1 MSEILLAI
9 PERFQPA
16 YQYIKQLEQYTRYL
30 GAFIFGSL
38 ARGEA
43 TEQSDLDVKVAIN
56 EDNPCHNINHPVIN
70 GVKLDITFNS
80 LQQLK
85 TFTGDEIERRERVPM
100 IAESLIVFDK
110 TGALVEMRE
119 MARQVRPKAITA
131 ADHQFIQFMFFHG
144 DDKVE
149 RYLETDPTAALFVMH
164 IGLDDF
170 LKFHYQI
177 HQKWWVSSKRLLT
190 DLKTWDESLV
200 HLIERFISTCEVAAK
215 YHFWS
220 AIIDHILQPLGGRQP
235 IAENNCDCV
244 VCQRDPSVLHGS
256 PIVASGDTLL
266 EPGITCSAS

>member
-1 MSEILLAI
+1 MSETPLTI

-16 YQYIKQLEQYTRYL
+16 YHYIKQLEQYERYI

-43 TEQSDLDVKVAIN
+43 TEHSDLDVKVAVN
-56 EDNPCHNINHPVIN
+56 EDNLCNNINHPIIN

-85 TFTGDEIERRERVPM
+85 TFTDNEIEKAERVPLVADS
-100 IAESLIVFDK
+100 IIVFDK

-131 ADHQFIQFMFFHG
+131 ADHQSIQFMFFHG
-144 DDKVE
+144 NDKIE
-149 RYLETDPTAALFVMH
+149 RYLKSDPTAALFVMH
-164 IGLDDF
+164 VGLNDF

-177 HQKWWVSSKRLLT
+177 QQKWRVSSKRLLV
-190 DLKTWDESLV
+190 DLSTWDESLV
-200 HLIERFISTCEVAAK
+200 HLIERFVSTCELATK
-215 YHFWS
+215 YHLWS

-235 IAENNCDCV
+235 ITENNCDCV
-244 VCQRDPSVLHGS
+244 ICREDLSVL
-256 PIVASGDTLL
+256 LKM
-266 EPGITCSAS
+266 